1 LTLFSARSVFGTRRV
16 ALLVAPQYS
25 LSTMTDSERKPGER
39 RSTDESLRAERRQ
52 TDSHLADTLGALGDA
67 GDDLVEKARD
77 KADSVLQD
85 ARDRQ
90 DEKLVAD
97 GQPEDAAD
105 DLEQQ
110 RAGEDAALASERS
123 SADDEVTAARARRQL
138 ALVSLLAHERNDT
151 DLRLKLER
159 TRADQ
164 VLSSR
169 EDFMAMVSHDLR
181 TLLGGI
187 ALSAELVNELA
198 GANAPIADVIGHANR
213 IQRCCGQMN
222 RLVGDLMDVAS
233 IEANKLSMVLERS
246 DLVRLVRDS
255 VDAFQPAA
263 LLHAIE
269 LTCETAQGAEL
280 ISFDPGRILQVLT
293 NLVGNA
299 LKFTP
304 KGGRITVRVESAAE
318 EVLVTVSDTGNGVP
332 ADQLTQIFE
341 RFFQTKRH
349 DRRGLGLGLFIVK
362 SIVQAHGGRVWAE
375 STPGRGS
382 RFIFTLPRRH
392 RNSQ

>member
-1 LTLFSARSVFGTRRV
+1 
-16 ALLVAPQYS
+16 
-25 LSTMTDSERKPGER
+25 MTDHERKPGER
-39 RSTDESLRAERRQ
+39 RSTDESLRTERRQ
-52 TDSHLADTLGALGDA
+52 TDSHLAGTLGALGDA
-67 GDDLVEKARD
+67 DDDLIAKARG

-90 DEKLVAD
+90 DEKLDAD
-97 GQPEDAAD
+97 GQLEDAAD

-123 SADDEVTAARARRQL
+123 GADDEATAARARRQL

-151 DLRLKLER
+151 DLRLQLER

-187 ALSAELVNELA
+187 ALSAELVSERA
-198 GANAPIADVIGHANR
+198 AANAPIAEIIGYANR

-222 RLVGDLMDVAS
+222 RIVGDLMDVAS
-233 IEANKLSMVLERS
+233 IEADKLSMVQELG
-246 DLVRLVRDS
+246 DLVHLVRDA

-269 LTCETAQGAEL
+269 LTCETPQGAEL
-280 ISFDPGRILQVLT
+280 IWFDQGRILQVLT

-304 KGGRITVRVESAAE
+304 KGGRVTVRVESRAE
-318 EVLVTVSDTGNGVP
+318 EVWVRVSDSGEGIP
-332 ADQLTQIFE
+332 ADQLTSIFE
-341 RFFQTKRH
+341 RFFQTKKH
-349 DRRGLGLGLFIVK
+349 DRRGLGLGLFIVT
-362 SIVQAHGGRVWAE
+362 SIVQAHSGRVWAE
-375 STPGRGS
+375 STPGQGS
-382 RFIFTLPRRH
+382 RFVFTLPRRH
-392 RNSQ
+392 DHGE

>member
-1 LTLFSARSVFGTRRV
+1 
-16 ALLVAPQYS
+16 
-25 LSTMTDSERKPGER
+25 MTDYERKPGER
-39 RSTDESLRAERRQ
+39 RSTDESLRTERRQ
-52 TDSHLADTLGALGDA
+52 TDSHLAGTLGALGDA
-67 GDDLVEKARD
+67 GDDLVARARD
-77 KADSVLQD
+77 KADSVLRD

-97 GQPEDAAD
+97 GQLEDAAS

-110 RAGEDAALASERS
+110 RADEDEALASERS
-123 SADDEVTAARARRQL
+123 GADDEATAARARRQL
-138 ALVSLLAHERNDT
+138 ALASLLAHERKDT

-159 TRADQ
+159 TRADE
-164 VLSSR
+164 VLASR

-187 ALSAELVNELA
+187 ALNAELVNERA
-198 GANAPIADVIGHANR
+198 AANAPIAEVIGYANR

-233 IEANKLSMVLERS
+233 IEADKLSMVQELS

-269 LTCETAQGAEL
+269 LTCQTSQGAEL
-280 ISFDPGRILQVLT
+280 IWFDPGRILQVLT

-304 KGGRITVRVESAAE
+304 KGGRVTVRVESRAE
-318 EVLVTVSDTGNGVP
+318 GVWVTVSDTGEGIP
-332 ADQLTQIFE
+332 EDQLTRIFD
-341 RFFQTKRH
+341 RFFQTKKH
-349 DRRGLGLGLFIVK
+349 DRRGLGLGLFIVS
-362 SIVQAHGGRVWAE
+362 SIVKAHGGRVWAE

-382 RFIFTLPRRH
+382 TFVFTLPPRRG
-392 RNSQ
+392 NGE

>member
-1 LTLFSARSVFGTRRV
+1 
-16 ALLVAPQYS
+16 
-25 LSTMTDSERKPGER
+25 MTDYERKPGDR
-39 RSTDESLRAERRQ
+39 RSTDESLRTERRQ
-52 TDSHLADTLGALGDA
+52 TDSHLAGTLGALGDD
-67 GDDLVEKARD
+67 GDDVVAKARD
-77 KADSVLQD
+77 KADSVLRD

-97 GQPEDAAD
+97 GQREDAAD

-110 RAGEDAALASERS
+110 RADEDAALASERS
-123 SADDEVTAARARRQL
+123 GADDEVTAARARRQL
-138 ALVSLLAHERNDT
+138 ALASLLAHERNDT

-187 ALSAELVNELA
+187 ALSAELVNERA
-198 GANAPIADVIGHANR
+198 AANAPIADVIDYANR

-233 IEANKLSMVLERS
+233 IEADKLSMIQELGDPVQ
-246 DLVRLVRDS
+246 LVRDS

-263 LLHAIE
+263 RLHAID
-269 LTCETAQGAEL
+269 LTCETAHRTGL
-280 ISFDPGRILQVLT
+280 IWFDQERILQVLT
-293 NLVGNA
+293 NLVSNA
-299 LKFTP
+299 LKFTQ
-304 KGGRITVRVESAAE
+304 KGGRVTVRVESRAE
-318 EVLVTVSDTGNGVP
+318 EVWVTVSDTGEGIP
-332 ADQLTQIFE
+332 ADQLTQVFD
-341 RFFQTKRH
+341 RFFQAKKR

-375 STPGRGS
+375 STPGQGS
-382 RFIFTLPRRH
+382 RFVFTLPRREL
-392 RNSQ
+392 RPSSALGELPP

>member
-1 LTLFSARSVFGTRRV
+1 
-16 ALLVAPQYS
+16 
-25 LSTMTDSERKPGER
+25 MTDHEPKPGER
-39 RSTDESLRAERRQ
+39 RSTDESLRTERRK
-52 TDSHLADTLGALGDA
+52 TDSHLAGTLGAMGDA
-67 GDDLVEKARD
+67 GDDLVAKARD
-77 KADSVLQD
+77 KADSVLKD

-97 GQPEDAAD
+97 GQQEDAAD

-110 RAGEDAALASERS
+110 RADEDAALASERTG
-123 SADDEVTAARARRQL
+123 ADHEATAARARRQL
-138 ALVSLLAHERNDT
+138 ALASLLAHERNDT

-164 VLSSR
+164 ALSSR
-169 EDFMAMVSHDLR
+169 EDFLAMVSHDLR

-187 ALSAELVNELA
+187 ALSAELVNECA
-198 GANAPIADVIGHANR
+198 AANVPIANVISFANR
-213 IQRCCGQMN
+213 IQRSCGQMN

-233 IEANKLSMVLERS
+233 IEADKLAMVQELS
-246 DLVRLVRDS
+246 DPVQLVRDS

-269 LTCETAQGAEL
+269 LTCEAAQGVEL
-280 ISFDPGRILQVLT
+280 IWFDQGRILQVLT
-293 NLVGNA
+293 NLVSNA

-304 KGGRITVRVESAAE
+304 KGGRVTVRVESSAE
-318 EVLVTVSDTGNGVP
+318 EILVSVSDTGAGIP

-341 RFFQTKRH
+341 RFFQTKKH

-362 SIVQAHGGRVWAE
+362 SIVQAHSGRVWAE
-375 STPGRGS
+375 STLGRGS
-382 RFIFTLPRRH
+382 RFVFSLPRRI
-392 RNSQ
+392 